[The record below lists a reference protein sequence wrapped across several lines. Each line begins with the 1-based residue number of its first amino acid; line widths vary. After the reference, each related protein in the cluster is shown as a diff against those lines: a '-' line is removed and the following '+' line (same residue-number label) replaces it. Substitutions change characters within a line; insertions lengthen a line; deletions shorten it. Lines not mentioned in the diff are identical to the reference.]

1 MSKVFKNFEAD
12 TGKILNIVINSLYS
26 DREIFLRELLSNAS
40 DAIQKRKY
48 LGQTEPALLNPSDDS
63 IVLRFDPKKKIME
76 IQDSGIGLND
86 ADLTE
91 TLGTLAK
98 SGTASFLDQLE
109 KAQDDK
115 AAANSLIGK
124 FGVGFYSAFMVS
136 ETVEVLTR
144 KAGTTDVFRWTS
156 DGQTG
161 YEIEPSDESL
171 ATGTLVRLHLKKDA
185 KDYADVD
192 KVKVIVKKYSDHI
205 SVGIHI
211 EDKDGQQEQV
221 NSAEALWTRSSKDI
235 TEEEYKSFYQSQ
247 FGSYDDPFV
256 TLHNKSEGT
265 LEFTNLLFVPSSA
278 SYDLFDP
285 ERKSKLNLY
294 INRVFITN
302 DLDAIL
308 PKWLRFVQGVLDTS
322 SLDLN
327 VSRELVQSSPVLGK
341 MKKAIT
347 KRVISELKKK
357 MKNDPKAYDN
367 FWDQFGKVLKEGLYE
382 DLGNREKV
390 ADITRV
396 FSFNADANI
405 TLQEYVDTFAAEQ
418 KDIYYLAADS
428 LDQAKQS
435 AHLEGFQARGI
446 DVLLMT
452 DPIDTFWM
460 SQMGQFKD
468 SNFVSIVRDQYDI
481 DGVGSQDTDDADQE
495 KADES
500 EIIAVFKAHLSDLL
514 EDVKAS
520 ATLRQSPVR
529 LVAGTTG
536 LDFNLERI
544 LKAQN
549 PDFEGGKKVLEINLG
564 HELIKNLAFIKD
576 EDTRASL
583 CRVLLEQAK
592 ILDGELPSDPQQ
604 FSNDIIRLGMASAG

>member
-1 MSKVFKNFEAD
+1 MTKIFKNFEAD
-12 TGKILNIVINSLYS
+12 TGKILKIVINSLYS

-48 LGQTEPALLNPSDDS
+48 LGLTEPSLLNPLDDT
-63 IVLRFDPKKKIME
+63 IILRFNKKKKTLE
-76 IQDSGIGLND
+76 IQDTGIGLDD
-86 ADLTE
+86 AELAE

-109 KAQDDK
+109 KAKDDDS
-115 AAANSLIGK
+115 AASNLIGK
-124 FGVGFYSAFMVS
+124 FGVGFYSAFMVAD
-136 ETVEVLTR
+136 TVEVLTR
-144 KAGTTDVFRWTS
+144 KAGSAEVFLWTS

-161 YEIEPSDESL
+161 YEIAPSEESL
-171 ATGTLVRLHLKKDA
+171 QVGTLVRLHLKKDA
-185 KDYADVD
+185 KDYAEPD
-192 KVKVIVKKYSDHI
+192 KVKAITKKYSDHI
-205 SVGIHI
+205 SVGIFT
-211 EDKDGQQEQV
+211 EDKDGHQEQV

-235 TEEEYKSFYQSQ
+235 SKEEYKSFYQSQ
-247 FGSYDDPFV
+247 FGAYDDPFI
-256 TLHNKSEGT
+256 TLHNRSEGT
-265 LEFTNLLFVPSSA
+265 LEFTNLLFVPSNA
-278 SYDLFDP
+278 PFDLFDP

-302 DLDAIL
+302 DLDTIL
-308 PKWLRFVQGVLDTS
+308 PKWLRFIQGVLDTT

-327 VSRELVQSSPVLGK
+327 VSRELIQSSPVLEK
-341 MKKAIT
+341 IKKAIT
-347 KRVISELKKK
+347 KRVISELKKA
-357 MKNDPKAYDN
+357 MKKDPKAYDT
-367 FWDQFGKVLKEGLYE
+367 FWEQFGKVLKEGLYE
-382 DLGNREKV
+382 DIENREKV
-390 ADITRV
+390 ADIARV
-396 FSFNADANI
+396 FSSKIDANI
-405 TLQEYVDTFAAEQ
+405 TLQEYVEAFATEQ

-435 AHLEGFQARGI
+435 AHLEGFRARGI

-460 SQMGQFKD
+460 SQMGKFKD
-468 SNFVSIVRDQYDI
+468 FNFVSIVRDKYDI
-481 DGVGSQDTDDADQE
+481 DGIGSQDREEEDQE

-500 EIIAVFKAHLSDLL
+500 EIIALFKAHLSDLL

-549 PDFEGGKKVLEINLG
+549 PDFEGGKKVLEINLA
-564 HELIKNLAFIKD
+564 HELIKNLGSIK
-576 EDTRASL
+576 EENTKACL

-592 ILDGELPSDPQQ
+592 ILDGELPADPQQ
-604 FSNDIIRLGMASAG
+604 FSNDIICLGMASAG